1 MQLPLQR
8 LPEKAAETAFHGASL
23 ARQDLALAADA
34 TAVGVERAMRRAAL
48 AASRAAGIAAS
59 VSASRQHL
67 TLLRREERGT
77 LGARALLPRAAAA
90 GVRLRRESFC
100 PDRAADFNEF

>member
-8 LPEKAAETAFHGASL
+8 LPEKTTETSFHGASL
-23 ARQDLALAADA
+23 ARQDLTLAADA
-34 TAVGVERAMRRAAL
+34 TVVGVERTMWRAAL
-48 AASRAAGIAAS
+48 AADHAAGIATALS
-59 VSASRQHL
+59 TSRQHL

-77 LGARALLPRAAAA
+77 LGTRALLPRAAAA
-90 GVRLRRESFC
+90 SVRLRRREFL